1 MKTADAVVIGAGVS
15 GSSIAFR
22 LAQQGLKVVIV
33 DKNGPGSGASGSCD
47 KAIFMQSKRPGLHME
62 LAMASRRMYDTL
74 EAELEQSVEFESD
87 GGMVVIE
94 TPRHMEFMKDFI
106 EKQRKAGISV
116 SLIDGDAARTAQPF
130 LAPHILGASFSPD
143 DADVNPLALNAA
155 FFRAAKRHGAV
166 HLTHSEVIAVNT
178 ERGKVTSVETTRGS
192 ISTGLAINAAGPYAK
207 SVGALSNIDIPVQP
221 RRGTILISESIPKK
235 VTGCLLDAQYIAS
248 KHLRSDN
255 DDAPP
260 YGVGLSLGQTVS
272 GNLLIGGSREFAGFD
287 KRPNQDVIATI
298 AAHAARIA
306 PELAKTRIIRTM
318 TGFRPYTGDGL
329 PIIDRAAEVDG
340 YIIAAGHEGDGLAL
354 APLTGQ
360 LVVDLI
366 KGSGPTHH
374 FLSGLRVDR
383 FAGSKQD
390 APAAAPGTTANA
402 ATEVQVPA

>member
-62 LAMASRRMYDTL
+62 LALASRRMYDTL

-94 TPRHMEFMKDFI
+94 TPRHMEFMKAFI

-116 SLIDGDAARTAQPF
+116 SLIDGDAAREAQPF

-166 HLTHSEVIAVNT
+166 HQTHSEVIAVHT
-178 ERGKVTSVETTRGS
+178 ERGKVTSVDTTRGS
-192 ISTGLAINAAGPYAK
+192 ISTGLVINAAGPFAK
-207 SVGALSNIDIPVQP
+207 KVGALSNIHVPVQP
-221 RRGTILISESIPKK
+221 RRGTILISEAVSKK
-235 VTGCLLDAQYIAS
+235 VTGCILDAQYIAS
-248 KHLRSDN
+248 KHLSSDN

-260 YGVGLSLGQTVS
+260 YGVGFSLGQTVS
-272 GNLLIGGSREFAGFD
+272 GNLLIGGSREFSGFD
-287 KRPNQDVIATI
+287 KRTNQDVIATI
-298 AAHAARIA
+298 AGHAARIA
-306 PELAKTRIIRTM
+306 PELASTRIIRTM

-329 PIIDRAAEVDG
+329 PIIDRAPEVDG

-360 LVVDLI
+360 LVVDLL

-383 FAGSKQD
+383 FAQSEATVLIDASRVALAVEPQLP
-390 APAAAPGTTANA
+390 APA
-402 ATEVQVPA
+402 

>member
-116 SLIDGDAARTAQPF
+116 SLIDGDAAREAQPF

-155 FFRAAKRHGAV
+155 FFRAAKRNGAV
-166 HLTHSEVIAVNT
+166 HLTHSEVTAVRT

-192 ISTGLAINAAGPYAK
+192 ISTELVINAAGPYAK

-235 VTGCLLDAQYIAS
+235 VTGCILDAQYIAS

-260 YGVGLSLGQTVS
+260 YGVGFSLGQTVS

-306 PELAKTRIIRTM
+306 PELATTRIIRTM

-329 PIIDRAAEVDG
+329 PIIDRAPEVDG

-383 FAGSKQD
+383 FAAPKQD
-390 APAAAPGTTANA
+390 APAATSGTTADA
-402 ATEVQVPA
+402 ATEVHAPA

>member
-22 LAQQGLKVVIV
+22 LAQLGLKVVIV
-33 DKNGPGSGASGSCD
+33 DKNGPGSGASGACD

-62 LAMASRRMYDTL
+62 LAMASRRMYNTL
-74 EAELEQSVEFESD
+74 ESELEQSVEFESD

-106 EKQRKAGISV
+106 EKQRNAGISV
-116 SLIDGDAARTAQPF
+116 SLIDGDAAREAQPF

-143 DADVNPLALNAA
+143 DADVNPLALNTA
-155 FFRAAKRHGAV
+155 FFRAARRHGSV
-166 HLTHSEVIAVNT
+166 LQTHSEVIAVNT
-178 ERGKVTSVETTRGS
+178 ERGKVTSVDTTRGS
-192 ISTGLAINAAGPYAK
+192 ISTELVINAAGPFAK

-221 RRGTILISESIPKK
+221 RRGTILISESVPKK
-235 VTGCLLDAQYIAS
+235 VRGCVLDAQYIAS

-260 YGVGLSLGQTVS
+260 YGVGFSLGQTVS

-287 KRPNQDVIATI
+287 KGNTQDVIATI
-298 AAHAARIA
+298 ARHAARIA
-306 PELAKTRIIRTM
+306 PELASTRIIRTM

-329 PIIDRAAEVDG
+329 PIIDWAPETDG

-360 LVVDLI
+360 LVADLL
-366 KGSGPTHH
+366 KGDGPTHH
-374 FLSGLRVDR
+374 FLCGLTLGR
-383 FAGSKQD
+383 FATQKTE
-390 APAAAPGTTANA
+390 APADGPSNIINAAPQLHANA
-402 ATEVQVPA
+402 